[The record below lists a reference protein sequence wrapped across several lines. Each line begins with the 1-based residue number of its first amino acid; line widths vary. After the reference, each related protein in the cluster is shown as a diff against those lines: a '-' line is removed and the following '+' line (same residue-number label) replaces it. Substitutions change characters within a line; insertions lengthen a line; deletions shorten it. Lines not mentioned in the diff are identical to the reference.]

1 MFSIL
6 LDEQIDGLESNP
18 PGLSVPNSPGP
29 DEQSQEDVVTL
40 TCIICSKQFE
50 ITQDLPDF
58 STVCSS
64 CMFNSEES
72 QRQSLI
78 MKSLE
83 CCFDGCA
90 LDQFGPCRL
99 CKSAFCEDHIGQH
112 DCEQDKTTSTNEI
125 SQDSVMN
132 EATVTDP
139 ADVMNEATVTN
150 PAGLIPEISITAGQD
165 LLSSQEVLHSFLNS
179 LTYERSGNYN

>member
-50 ITQDLPDF
+50 ITQDLPGF

-90 LDQFGPCRL
+90 LDQFGPCEF
-99 CKSAFCEDHIGQH
+99 CKSGFCEEHIGQH
-112 DCEQDKTTSTNEI
+112 ECAY
-125 SQDSVMN
+125 SQESVID
-132 EATVTDP
+132 EATTP
-139 ADVMNEATVTN
+139 QN
-150 PAGLIPEISITAGQD
+150 PIPENPSTDVQEF
-165 LLSSQEVLHSFLNS
+165 LESQALTDIPENPSTDVQEFLESQALLHSFLNS
-179 LTYERSGNYN
+179 LAYETPGNLNVN

>member
-29 DEQSQEDVVTL
+29 DAQSQEDVAL
-40 TCIICSKQFE
+40 TCSICSKQFE
-50 ITQDLPDF
+50 ITQDLPGF

-112 DCEQDKTTSTNEI
+112 ECAY
-125 SQDSVMN
+125 SQESVID
-132 EATVTDP
+132 EATTP
-139 ADVMNEATVTN
+139 QN
-150 PAGLIPEISITAGQD
+150 PIPENPSTDVQEF
-165 LLSSQEVLHSFLNS
+165 LESQALLHSFLNS
-179 LTYERSGNYN
+179 LAYETPGNLNVN

>member
-29 DEQSQEDVVTL
+29 DAPSQEDEVTL
-40 TCIICSKQFE
+40 TCSICSNSFE
-50 ITQDLPDF
+50 ITQDLPGF

-139 ADVMNEATVTN
+139 ADLM
-150 PAGLIPEISITAGQD
+150 PEISITAKQE